1 MRRRGWAKLAIAV
14 PLLVLL
20 VALDGIA
27 ALEGVPLLLMALGLV
42 LLIADYLRTW
52 LRGRERPQLAMVP
65 FMAAALILLLVF
77 CRGRNPSQGVLLL
90 ITLAVVFDILLL
102 ALAVIAEAGRRGL
115 RGLLEFAGVTA
126 LGLALGL
133 AVSVIVLLH
142 PTAQLGS
149 IGLAGP

>member
-1 MRRRGWAKLAIAV
+1 MRRRDWAKVAIAV

>member
-14 PLLVLL
+14 LLLVLL

-27 ALEGVPLLLMALGLV
+27 ALEGVPLLLMALGLA
-42 LLIADYLRTW
+42 LLIADYVRTW

-90 ITLAVVFDILLL
+90 ITLAVVFDILLI

-133 AVSVIVLLH
+133 AVSIIVLLH

>member
-1 MRRRGWAKLAIAV
+1 MRRRGWAKVAIAV

>member
-1 MRRRGWAKLAIAV
+1 MGRRPWAKLAVAV

-27 ALEGVPLLLMALGLV
+27 ALEGVPLLLMALGLA
-42 LLIADYLRTW
+42 LFIADYLRTW

-65 FMAAALILLLVF
+65 FMAATLILLLAF
-77 CRGRNPSQGVLLL
+77 CRGRNPSQGVLLA
-90 ITLAVVFDILLL
+90 ITLVVVFDILLL

-115 RGLLEFAGVTA
+115 RGALEFAGVTA
-126 LGLALGL
+126 LGLVLGL
-133 AVSVIVLLH
+133 AVSTIVLLH

-149 IGLAGP
+149 ISLAGP